1 MENKYGSLLD
11 TVTLSNGVKM
21 PRFGLG
27 TVSLEEPIIT
37 WALQQGFRNVDT
49 ATDYA
54 NEEEIGK
61 AVRNCGLE
69 RSEVFV
75 TTKVWNRSQGY
86 EKTLQAFELSRKTMG
101 LEYID
106 LYLIHWPCPDYDL
119 YIDTW
124 KAMEKLYKDGYIRA
138 IGVSNFFPEWIERI
152 RQECE
157 ILPMVNQVEYN
168 PFYQQT
174 EIRDYCWANGIQME
188 AYSPM
193 ARGKVG
199 DSFIIQQ
206 IAQKYGKNGNQI
218 AARFLYQEN
227 ICLIPRSTK
236 KERLLS
242 NADIFDFCLTPEE
255 MERIYS
261 LSSPFGRKGMDPYTF
276 HELKNLK
283 DQIAEREAK
292 EKALKQQ
299 K

>member
-1 MENKYGSLLD
+1 MEQSYGSLQD
-11 TVTLSNGVKM
+11 TVVLNNGVHM
-21 PRFGLG
+21 PRFGFG
-27 TVSLEEPIIT
+27 TVFIEEPLIT
-37 WALQQGFRNVDT
+37 WALQQGFRNIDT

-54 NEEEIGK
+54 NEGEVGK
-61 AVRNCGLE
+61 AVRNCGLK

-75 TTKVWNRSQGY
+75 TTKVWNSSQGY
-86 EKTLQAFELSRKTMG
+86 EKTLQAFELSRKTMD

-174 EIRDYCWANGIQME
+174 EIRDYCRANGIQME

-193 ARGKVG
+193 AHGRVG
-199 DSFIIQQ
+199 DSFVIQQ

-236 KERLLS
+236 KERILS

-255 MERIYS
+255 MGMIYG
-261 LSSPFGRKGMDPYTF
+261 LSTPFGRKGMDPYTF

-283 DQIAEREAK
+283 EQIAERKAR
-292 EKALKQQ
+292 EKAQ
-299 K
+299 KEHK